1 MRQGAGARAVLR
13 LPLMVAGRALR
24 EFPLEAEQVLEVV
37 VAPLRGRRG
46 PGDFQS
52 AGDRV
57 SALAGAKF
65 VSPAKALLGEFGRFG
80 IRSTIGL
87 SGSSVGLAE
96 AMAAD
101 DERHRLLVVHRHAP
115 EGFADIP
122 RRGDR
127 IGVAVRALR
136 VDVNQSHLHGG
147 ERIFEIPV
155 AGVALVG
162 QPGRLGAPIDV
173 MIRLPDVLATAS
185 ETEGLES
192 HRFESDVAGQDH
204 QVGPGNLAAVLLLD
218 RPEQATRLVQ
228 ADVVRP
234 TVERREALLSPA
246 TAAAA
251 VPYAV
256 GAGAVPRH
264 ANEQGTVVAEVRR
277 PPVL

>member
-1 MRQGAGARAVLR
+1 MRHGTGAGAVLG
-13 LPLMVAGRALR
+13 LPLMRASRALR
-24 EFPLEAEQVLEVV
+24 EFPLVAEQVLEVV

-46 PGDFQS
+46 PGDFQA

-57 SALAGAKF
+57 SAYTCTEF
-65 VSPAKALLGEFGRFG
+65 VFPAKALLGDVGRFG
-80 IRSTIGL
+80 IRATIGI
-87 SGSSVGLAE
+87 SGGSVGLAE

-127 IGVAVRALR
+127 IGVGVRALR

-155 AGVALVG
+155 AGVSLVG
-162 QPGRLGAPIDV
+162 QPLRLGAPVYV
-173 MIRLPDVLATAS
+173 MIRLPDVLATAG

-192 HRFESDVAGQDH
+192 HRFEGDVAGQDH

-218 RPEQATRLVQ
+218 RPEQAARLVQ

-234 TVERREALLSPA
+234 TVERREALLASAP
-246 TAAAA
+246 AAAA

-264 ANEQGTVVAEVRR
+264 ANEQGTVVAEVLR